1 MKSYLFSFP
10 LFIEESRSNP
20 AYSEAVV
27 KYEKYFGPFTTLK
40 NTKFYQYIR
49 QFKIP
54 SELLDHLRVPEGLED
69 DFNYKLLLKMVA
81 GSFSSFGQYNITED
95 NQIDFLISVTSGD
108 NTVVKSLFDLW
119 GLQIFKLYE
128 IYISELINFTVM
140 MHEDWA
146 ERKNILAQQ
155 QRLVQE
161 HKVQMQS
168 LQEELFLIEINQ

>member
-1 MKSYLFSFP
+1 
-10 LFIEESRSNP
+10 
-20 AYSEAVV
+20 
-27 KYEKYFGPFTTLK
+27 
-40 NTKFYQYIR
+40 
-49 QFKIP
+49 
-54 SELLDHLRVPEGLED
+54 
-69 DFNYKLLLKMVA
+69 MVA